1 MRGGGVPLRQS
12 PAPRSP
18 VYQEDALRGTR
29 RRATVTDS
37 TPPVSGRQYKSGIL
51 GYGHSRTYSS
61 SPLVQS
67 LEARSQ
73 HGANLMDGTESTTST
88 TAPSTVWDELDD
100 LKSRIHRLELT
111 GKLPATSAAAVAR
124 LADDRPPTATTATT
138 ASLSPKRQ
146 AALQI
151 DTQSTVS
158 AQPRDLHPL
167 LLTALTKSKDIL
179 SNDVYRALET
189 AAHDALGLSQMM
201 GTASQPGPISGGAST
216 VGSTVGVTD
225 RQLRR
230 KADSVCRSLT
240 ELCLALNDSASQPQS
255 LAQLQR
261 SLEQHRDA
269 PMTPTAR
276 STVGFST
283 SRRASITGDSQI
295 PSSASRPLSKF
306 EERRHSLLQSS
317 APPVSLYTNSHL
329 IGQETPQSRRSS
341 LLISRTRRGQTEE
354 PEEGRESPFLRTRR
368 AETEEPE
375 DGRRTSFLVRNR
387 RGSVDNNDD
396 VRLGSPVRS
405 PVRGSPVR
413 QKIGLNVAGERSPES
428 QAQSGDADSITSS
441 GLSRRRFVS
450 DLHSRATAS
459 AGPIASTQR
468 RYLER
473 STPDRDLGTRTPDAS
488 VRRFSLHGRANSLG
502 SRLLNREAAAHQ
514 IPPPQQYADAPQ

>member
-12 PAPRSP
+12 PGPRSP
-18 VYQEDALRGTR
+18 VYQEDSLRSQR
-29 RRATVTDS
+29 RRSSVTDS
-37 TPPVSGRQYKSGIL
+37 TPPVSGRQYKSGLL

-73 HGANLMDGTESTTST
+73 HGANVMDGTESTTST

-111 GKLPATSAAAVAR
+111 GKLPPTSAAAVAR

-167 LLTALTKSKDIL
+167 LLTALTKSKEIL

-201 GTASQPGPISGGAST
+201 GTSSQPGPISGGAST
-216 VGSTVGVTD
+216 IGSTVGITD

-261 SLEQHRDA
+261 SIEQHRGT
-269 PMTPTAR
+269 PTTPTAR
-276 STVGFST
+276 STVGFSS

-295 PSSASRPLSKF
+295 PGSASRPLSKF

-317 APPVSLYTNSHL
+317 APPVSLYTNSHHN
-329 IGQETPQSRRSS
+329 GQETPQSRRSS
-341 LLISRTRRGQTEE
+341 LLISRSRRGQTEE
-354 PEEGRESPFLRTRR
+354 PDEGRESPFLRTRR

-387 RGSVDNNDD
+387 RGSVDNHDEA
-396 VRLGSPVRS
+396 RLGSPVRS

-413 QKIGLNVAGERSPES
+413 PKIGLMTGDRSPES
-428 QAQSGDADSITSS
+428 QAQSADADSIVSS
-441 GLSRRRFVS
+441 GLGRRRFVS
-450 DLHSRATAS
+450 DLHSRATTS
-459 AGPIASTQR
+459 AGPVASTQR

-473 STPDRDLGTRTPDAS
+473 STPDRDVGTRTPDAS
-488 VRRFSLHGRANSLG
+488 VTRRFSLHSRANSLG
-502 SRLLNREAAAHQ
+502 NRLLNREATAHQ
-514 IPPPQQYADAPQ
+514 APRQQHYTDAPQ